1 MGSPKKKKK
10 KKSTK
15 KSREIDNKLERRLR
29 LKKLSVN
36 CIYYQTECTRGL
48 YTRTNTRME
57 YLTPNQLHTI
67 QIQHLQPITIL
78 HVLIYIASN

>member
-57 YLTPNQLHTI
+57 YLTPN
-67 QIQHLQPITIL
+67 
-78 HVLIYIASN
+78 